1 MFWED
6 RGVQSDYKTFFL
18 EGKQGE
24 MAKGFE
30 HQAKELGLHF
40 SFWLQR
46 DVTPIKS
53 FKKSRPTEL
62 WFVPA
67 RKDIEM
73 STGASD
79 VVKANCESI
88 GIRP

>member
-1 MFWED
+1 M
-6 RGVQSDYKTFFL
+6 
-18 EGKQGE
+18 
-24 MAKGFE
+24 
-30 HQAKELGLHF
+30 
-40 SFWLQR
+40 WLQR

-53 FKKSRPTEL
+53 FKKSRSIEL

-73 STGASD
+73 STGASGL
-79 VVKANCESI
+79 VKANCESI